1 MTTSTEGKFG
11 AAPCPI
17 CKTIPNPETGRCRCP
32 PTPGRWIPTANLS
45 SDTLVTQAES
55 LFENY
60 LAARLVRAR
69 RALTNAKVTMLRD
82 PRNRA
87 KLEALRAA
95 EVETEKL
102 QAQLLEQT
110 RKVAAARERT
120 AGSAPAPREEQAS
133 AESSEATPDFRMVQ
147 AAKADAVYQPEPAN
161 NERDELSRQ
170 DDRDCPQCGARLPG
184 DIAVCACG
192 YDFLAPGRSMVAE
205 PFLTAEEVAALRGK
219 PSKGQA

>member
-1 MTTSTEGKFG
+1 MTTPTEGKSG
-11 AAPCPI
+11 AAPCPA

-32 PTPGRWIPTANLS
+32 PPPGRWIPTANLS

-69 RALTNAKVTMLRD
+69 RALTTAKVAMLRD
-82 PRNRA
+82 PRNRT
-87 KLEALRAA
+87 KVEALRTA

-120 AGSAPAPREEQAS
+120 SDSAPAHEQHISVES
-133 AESSEATPDFRMVQ
+133 AEATEDFRLVQ
-147 AAKADAVYQPEPAN
+147 SAKADAVYQPETAS
-161 NERDELSRQ
+161 NESEGLSRQ
-170 DDRDCPQCGARLPG
+170 GERDCPKCGERLRG
-184 DIAVCACG
+184 EIAICACG
-192 YDFLAPGRSMVAE
+192 YDFVAAGQTLIAE

-219 PSKGQA
+219 PSKSRA